1 MNAFIKVFAVHEI
14 ELWSIRSNR
23 WVVLLFGV
31 LLSAFGPITAYAT
44 QWDQQKVV
52 AIAGQVNTML
62 GEIVSDP
69 GASIEQDAT
78 LQRKKHNAALV
89 DLKNLHEYMAKLA
102 AALNQGRGLPQ
113 TAALYKKVATLRKSV
128 RDYAQDST
136 VSEGVRDKAQ
146 ATGALLDQLD
156 AFYQLR

>member
-1 MNAFIKVFAVHEI
+1 
-14 ELWSIRSNR
+14 
-23 WVVLLFGV
+23 
-31 LLSAFGPITAYAT
+31 
-44 QWDQQKVV
+44 
-52 AIAGQVNTML
+52 ML

-89 DLKNLHEYMAKLA
+89 DLQGLHEYMTKLT
-102 AALNQGRGLPQ
+102 AALKQGRGLPQ
-113 TAALYKKVATLRKSV
+113 TAALYKKVTTLRKSV

-136 VSEGVRDKAQ
+136 VSEGVRDKAKT
-146 ATGALLDQLD
+146 AGALLDQLD